1 MDQTII
7 ASICSQVYKKFPEVR
22 GVNPSVQAQGE
33 GHLLIFKGKIATADG
48 KTMPRVVR
56 VQVSADGKI
65 AKITTSR

>member
-22 GVNPSVQAQGE
+22 GVNPTVQVQGE
-33 GHLLIFKGKIATADG
+33 GHLLIFKGKVTTADG

-56 VQVSADGKI
+56 VQVGAEGRI